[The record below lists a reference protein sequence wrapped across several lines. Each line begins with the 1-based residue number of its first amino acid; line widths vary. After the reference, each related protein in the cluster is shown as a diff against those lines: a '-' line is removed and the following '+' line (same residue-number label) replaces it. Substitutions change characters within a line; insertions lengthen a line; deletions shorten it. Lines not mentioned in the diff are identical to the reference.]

1 MQGGA
6 EPDVEGSDEESDD
19 TLNVIIGSKMSP
31 NNRCDYRLF
40 KCIDAAGDTRLM
52 AIVDAKKTIDV
63 HAIAQLVGYYSRSD
77 VSIPPPVLIVM
88 SSTQMQVQQP
98 IP

>member
-1 MQGGA
+1 
-6 EPDVEGSDEESDD
+6 
-19 TLNVIIGSKMSP
+19 MSP

-52 AIVDAKKTIDV
+52 AIVDTKKTIDV

-77 VSIPPPVLIVM
+77 VSIPPPVVDCYVIY
-88 SSTQMQVQQP
+88 TNAIHFFP
-98 IP
+98 IHACH

>member
-1 MQGGA
+1 MDA
-6 EPDVEGSDEESDD
+6 KEPDVGGSDEESED
-19 TLNVIIGSKMSP
+19 TLNVTIGSKMSS

-63 HAIAQLVGYYSRSD
+63 NCGLHSAGGFVVNASCRGFHTWFNDR
-77 VSIPPPVLIVM
+77 
-88 SSTQMQVQQP
+88 
-98 IP
+98 